1 MPRPR
6 LPDHMIQDSV
16 ANGAGCG
23 GIDSGA
29 SVIPRRSLS
38 AADWICVA
46 SQRRVLIVDDNDRH
60 LDILGAILGGV
71 GHDVE
76 ICGSGAQA
84 LRRLSAHLYDVVVLD
99 LVMPEISGLTVARE
113 MRRTAINAGTP
124 IVICT
129 ANVAMAHRQLES
141 VEGIRAIIGKPIET
155 AALVLAVE
163 HAPGRERHSSQLR
176 I

>member
-6 LPDHMIQDSV
+6 LPDERLQDSV
-16 ANGAGCG
+16 TRGAGYEG
-23 GIDSGA
+23 FGA
-29 SVIPRRSLS
+29 GQPANRTLS

-60 LDILGAILGGV
+60 LDILSAILGGV
-71 GHDVE
+71 GHEVE
-76 ICGSGAQA
+76 TCGSGAEA
-84 LRRLSAHLYDVVVLD
+84 LRRVAAHLYDVVVLD
-99 LVMPEISGLTVARE
+99 LVMPEINGLTVATV
-113 MRRTAINAGTP
+113 MRMGGVNARTP

-129 ANVAMAHRQLES
+129 ANVAIARRELKEAA
-141 VEGIRAIIGKPIET
+141 GIHAIIGKPIDT

-163 HAPGRERHSSQLR
+163 HAPGRERHASQLR

>member
-6 LPDHMIQDSV
+6 LPDQVLEDRVMT
-16 ANGAGCG
+16 GAGYG
-23 GIDSGA
+23 GIESGA
-29 SVIPRRSLS
+29 SVMPGRPMS

-60 LDILGAILGGV
+60 LDILAAILRGV

-76 ICGSGAQA
+76 TCGSGAEA
-84 LRRLSAHLYDVVVLD
+84 LRRLSERLYDVVVLD
-99 LVMPEISGLTVARE
+99 LVMPEISGLAVAYD
-113 MRRTAINAGTP
+113 MRHGVVNARTP

-129 ANVAMAHRQLES
+129 ANVAMAGRQLEG
-141 VEGIRAIIGKPIET
+141 VEGVHAIIGKPIDS